1 MYKCKCK
8 CKWSEVPFNPPNC
21 AASPGK
27 KMKTLLNQV
36 FSQENVSKSEV
47 TIFLILHE
55 KVEYQNIVGEKNILY
70 QPSHVWNHITGNR
83 SFALSFLVHGF
94 LAPPPVLENLKNQDA
109 RSVETDVTNVKVCI
123 FSGISGYTSLNN
135 ITVTIIII
143 IIIIRVQESINIS
156 RVSGQN

>member
-1 MYKCKCK
+1 MKKLNIKILLEKKTFYISHLMYGIT
-8 CKWSEVPFNPPNC
+8 SLEIE
-21 AASPGK
+21 A
-27 KMKTLLNQV
+27 L
-36 FSQENVSKSEV
+36 QEC
-47 TIFLILHE
+47 FA
-55 KVEYQNIVGEKNILY
+55 
-70 QPSHVWNHITGNR
+70 IT
-83 SFALSFLVHGF
+83 FLVHGF
-94 LAPPPVLENLKNQDA
+94 LTPPPVLENLKNQDA